1 MKRNMLQTPI
11 TLLFAT
17 ACMSLASAPT
27 VQAGPVTSNVA
38 TEAWT
43 PFAKGNTELELL
55 GGAYGGLS
63 STDTPKRP
71 DFGFALGSLRY
82 GWMLNDPSGDGLL
95 RGNWEFL
102 LGAFG
107 GPVFEGPGS
116 YHFGADLN
124 LRYNFVQPGATVI
137 PFFQISA
144 GGDYSDVSSDDAVQD
159 YLGTEWNY
167 ALGATL
173 GVRWMLSERMAMV
186 TTFDYRHFSN
196 AGSSDRNRGYNGLGG
211 SIGLSWFY

>member
-1 MKRNMLQTPI
+1 MKRNMLHTSI
-11 TLLFAT
+11 TLLLAT
-17 ACMSLASAPT
+17 AFLSLASEST
-27 VQAGPVTSNVA
+27 VLAGPVTSSVV
-38 TEAWT
+38 TEEWT

-55 GGAYGGLS
+55 AGVYGGLS
-63 STDTPKRP
+63 SKGTAERP
-71 DFGFALGSLRY
+71 DFGFGLASLRY
-82 GWMLNDPSGDGLL
+82 GWMLNNPSGDGLF

-102 LGAFG
+102 LGGFG

-124 LRYNFVQPGATVI
+124 LRYNFVQPGATLI
-137 PFFQISA
+137 PFFQIGA
-144 GGDYSDVSSDDAVQD
+144 GGDYSDVSSDDSVER

-173 GVRWMLSERMAMV
+173 GVRWMLSERMALV
-186 TTFDYRHFSN
+186 TTLDYRHFSN
-196 AGSSDRNRGYNGLGG
+196 AGYSDRNRGYNGLGG